1 MSFLFS
7 CMSGKTPSDN
17 RTNPM
22 QQTLKK
28 EIDQESEMGQSVA
41 SNINGFHRQT
51 TRNNNGPYDN
61 AEVATRNPH
70 EDEIENSGDQ

>member
-28 EIDQESEMGQSVA
+28 EIDQESEMG
-41 SNINGFHRQT
+41 
-51 TRNNNGPYDN
+51 
-61 AEVATRNPH
+61 
-70 EDEIENSGDQ
+70 